1 MIRRYGMVNQ
11 TEPDMMNWLI
21 TVVLPISIS
30 SVGFYFSSQS
40 RASRLE
46 HRITKLEVVDH
57 EIEKIIKTHSH
68 RLDKHQEDQKIIL
81 ALVQRMDHLNENI
94 GELKGNIEEVKK
106 IVDRNLRG

>member
-1 MIRRYGMVNQ
+1 MGLQN
-11 TEPDMMNWLI
+11 EPDLMNWLM

-30 SVGFYFSSQS
+30 SASFYFSSQS

-57 EIEKIIKTHSH
+57 EIEKIIETHNQ
-68 RLDKHQEDQKIIL
+68 RLDKHQEEQKITL

-94 GELKGNIEEVKK
+94 GELKRNIEEVKK
-106 IVDRNLRG
+106 LVDRNLRG

>member
-1 MIRRYGMVNQ
+1 MGPQ

>member
-1 MIRRYGMVNQ
+1 MVNQ
-11 TEPDMMNWLI
+11 NDPDLMNWII
-21 TVVLPISIS
+21 TVILPISIS
-30 SVGFYFSSQS
+30 SASFYFSSQS

-57 EIEKIIKTHSH
+57 EIEKIIKNHND
-68 RLDKHQEDQKIIL
+68 RLDKYQEDQKIIL

-106 IVDRNLRG
+106 LVDRNLRG